1 MAGIP
6 LLIVLLVVAAAGAAV
21 ARWLGVPM
29 WPFTGAVV
37 AVALFHVLGETVVAL
52 PGSWSLLAQILVG
65 TAVGARLGRGI
76 LAEFRSVL
84 VPGALVVVTLIPLGV
99 GLGLV
104 VHEWTGLPV
113 LDTVFGLVPGGV
125 GEMVAA
131 TAGLGGNSA
140 LVAGMHLVR
149 LLIIVWTV
157 NVLVAAIRRNQRP
170 GAS

>member
-6 LLIVLLVVAAAGAAV
+6 SLVALLAAAAAGAAL
-21 ARWLGVPM
+21 AKWLRVPM

-37 AVALFHVLGETVVAL
+37 AVALFHVLSDTTVAL
-52 PGSWSLLAQILVG
+52 PGWWSLVAQILVG

-99 GLGLV
+99 GLGLL
-104 VHEWTGLPV
+104 VHEQTGLPV

-131 TAGLGGNSA
+131 SAGLGGNSA

-170 GAS
+170 EAS